1 MAKQRRKTD
10 WEKKHQRNV
19 SRYQRKVEALYEEAA
34 KQAALLGGTVGV
46 LAADTAFSFDSQPAL
61 RKRAEKLLS
70 GLYSGVYAAIVDG
83 IKAEWTLANNKNS
96 ELSRMVFGD
105 NIGKLTKEQYARYFS
120 TTGDACDAFIRRKV
134 SGLNLSD
141 RVWKYTNQFKGEIE
155 TVLDIGIHSGHS
167 ADALSQD
174 LREFLKYPDKLF
186 RRVRTG
192 VDEDGN
198 PIYRLSK
205 AAEEFHPGQGVYR
218 SSYKNA
224 RRLAAT
230 ETNIAYRTS
239 DYDRWQD
246 MDFIVGIKICLSNNH
261 TLNGKPF
268 SDICDELKGNYPKD
282 FKFTG
287 WHPHCRCHVET
298 IMKTREELDEDL
310 DRMLRGEE
318 PTQGSVNEVKEVPDN
333 FKKWVGDNGERIARA
348 EEKGTLPYFL
358 RENEKAWKD
367 QPVPQYGNMEGA
379 KLGRAASKEAFK
391 EYENGK
397 PITVP
402 RELLSNLK
410 EAADALGIEITP
422 MTFLEANE
430 GMANV
435 DRGKGVLFAQN
446 CQCCVAV
453 HEARLRGLD
462 ITAIGYSPE
471 MESAQF
477 ILGESFQK
485 IWIGKNKT
493 TPQVTLLKGE
503 SDTEIIGKLEKSTQ
517 AIGRYHIGLNYKN
530 GTGHVITAERLASG
544 KIVYYDAQ
552 TGNFISIEG
561 YTDLESLEVLKVDK
575 LLFDVEMLKK
585 ISRIV

>member
-1 MAKQRRKTD
+1 MAKQRKRETD

-19 SRYQRKVEALYEEAA
+19 SRYQRKIEALYEEAA

-318 PTQGSVNEVKEVPDN
+318 PTQGSVNEVKEVPKAFDDWIEGN
-333 FKKWVGDNGERIARA
+333 KERA
-348 EEKGTLPYFL
+348 KGWASMPYFAKDNPQYVKGFEVDTYTPAERKFTRARRTNEAMKESL
-358 RENEKAWKD
+358 GKYLQSKYPDIPNTEKAAIFHYTRGDTSAYRQLNNQLRK
-367 QPVPQYGNMEGA
+367 GNLSEFN
-379 KLGRAASKEAFK
+379 EAFS
-391 EYENGK
+391 
-397 PITVP
+397 
-402 RELLSNLK
+402 ELLSSGLAKIEPVEQTVYRTVRLNKTKLGNFVDLSLK
-410 EAADALGIEITP
+410 GGEETFKGFTSASTDMDAVLNFAKSHAGKKNNETDVLLVITGKTGRPIEGLSQFGGRFDGKPNQHEVLFDKGMRVRFDKVEITK
-422 MTFLEANE
+422 
-430 GMANV
+430 
-435 DRGKGVLFAQN
+435 D
-446 CQCCVAV
+446 
-453 HEARLRGLD
+453 
-462 ITAIGYSPE
+462 GYV
-471 MESAQF
+471 F
-477 ILGESFQK
+477 YL
-485 IWIGKNKT
+485 
-493 TPQVTLLKGE
+493 
-503 SDTEIIGKLEKSTQ
+503 TEI
-517 AIGRYHIGLNYKN
+517 
-530 GTGHVITAERLASG
+530 
-544 KIVYYDAQ
+544 
-552 TGNFISIEG
+552 
-561 YTDLESLEVLKVDK
+561 
-575 LLFDVEMLKK
+575 
-585 ISRIV
+585 